1 MQVLF
6 LHLWTIC
13 SLQLLLFSY
22 LQYYQKLV
30 CKHMFCTNF
39 HYSLIPD
46 TSNPEI
52 TQSKTQTP
60 FANPIVSSS
69 VAHASSF
76 QEILIDAEAIQ
87 QHIYNYIGPYP
98 YDPPESFQWFLMAGN
113 WKKRTRCQFWQDIC

>member
-1 MQVLF
+1 MHVLF

-30 CKHMFCTNF
+30 CKHIFCTNF

-46 TSNPEI
+46 TSNPQI
-52 TQSKTQTP
+52 TQSKTQAP
-60 FANPIVSSS
+60 CANPIVSSS
-69 VAHASSF
+69 VAHASSS
-76 QEILIDAEAIQ
+76 QEILIDAETIQ

-98 YDPPESFQWFLMAGN
+98 YDPPEGFPWVPNG
-113 WKKRTRCQFWQDIC
+113 WKLNKRTRCQF